1 MEFGMK
7 LNPNVLVDTTANPR
21 VDRFYP
27 AEGYVLWR
35 DDEVGNL
42 QPNGAPWV
50 CYRNYYCQ
58 KRFSEA
64 QAPHVRAMPIAEAAE
79 VC

>member
-7 LNPNVLVDTTANPR
+7 LNPNVLVDTTSNSR

-27 AEGYVLWR
+27 AEGYALWR
-35 DDEVGNL
+35 DDEEGNL
-42 QPNGAPWV
+42 RADGEPV
-50 CYRNYYCQ
+50 MCYGTYYCQ

-64 QAPHVRAMPIAEAAE
+64 QAPHIRAKLIDETVE